1 MKDKE
6 SNPERRPSLSA
17 VFAVPDDPG
26 ATPAAHTAPITATA
40 ASPALPPLVT
50 FNQAPSPAA
59 LLPFPPPVLVG
70 PPRPRKRSSKPI
82 DDDRRSAMAACM
94 TAYQSDRAPRVSHSP
109 YTLPPARRYRHPL
122 APPRPADDCDEAAL
136 CAYLLA
142 MLAFVKGYCLH
153 YLRTW
158 DPDRPI
164 TRPFTAPA
172 SSSDAS
178 SLAAPPLTAMNR
190 DPAAYQLDYY
200 ITKIIEAVPVGT
212 PDYLLCFRGR
222 FIGIEMKNPTT
233 YRRVDHNLSPRQLRA
248 HDHISAA
255 YGRVVTLGTAAQVED
270 FVLSLYW
277 PL

>member
-1 MKDKE
+1 MKDKV

-26 ATPAAHTAPITATA
+26 ATSASHTAPITATA
-40 ASPALPPLVT
+40 ASPMVT
-50 FNQAPSPAA
+50 FNQSPPPAA

-70 PPRPRKRSSKPI
+70 PPRPRPSKRKSGKHTA

-109 YTLPPARRYRHPL
+109 YTILPSRRYRHPL

-142 MLAFVKGYCLH
+142 LLAFVKGYCLH
-153 YLRTW
+153 HLRTW

-164 TRPFTAPA
+164 TRPFTSA
-172 SSSDAS
+172 SDA
-178 SLAAPPLTAMNR
+178 PLTAMNR

-233 YRRVDHNLSPRQLRA
+233 YRRANHNLSARQLRA
-248 HDHISAA
+248 HDHINAA
-255 YGRVVTLGTAAQVED
+255 GGSTVTLGTASQVED

>member
-1 MKDKE
+1 MKDRV

-17 VFAVPDDPG
+17 VFAVPDDP
-26 ATPAAHTAPITATA
+26 ATHTAA
-40 ASPALPPLVT
+40 ASPALLPLVT
-50 FNQAPSPAA
+50 FNQSPPPAA

-70 PPRPRKRSSKPI
+70 PPRPRPSKRKSGKHTA

-109 YTLPPARRYRHPL
+109 YTLPPARRYRHLL

-153 YLRTW
+153 HLRTW
-158 DPDRPI
+158 DTERAGMTEP
-164 TRPFTAPA
+164 
-172 SSSDAS
+172 
-178 SLAAPPLTAMNR
+178 MHR

-222 FIGIEMKNPTT
+222 FIGIEMKNPTI
-233 YRRVDHNLSPRQLRA
+233 YRRANHNLSARQLRA
-248 HDHISAA
+248 HDHINAA
-255 YGRVVTLGTAAQVED
+255 GGSTVTLGTASQVED

>member
-1 MKDKE
+1 
-6 SNPERRPSLSA
+6 
-17 VFAVPDDPG
+17 
-26 ATPAAHTAPITATA
+26 
-40 ASPALPPLVT
+40 
-50 FNQAPSPAA
+50 
-59 LLPFPPPVLVG
+59 VLVG
-70 PPRPRKRSSKPI
+70 PPRLRKGKSGKHTA
-82 DDDRRSAMAACM
+82 DDDRQGWTGSAVAACM

-153 YLRTW
+153 HLRTW

-172 SSSDAS
+172 SSPDA
-178 SLAAPPLTAMNR
+178 PLTAMNR
-190 DPAAYQLDYY
+190 DPAAYQLDYC

-233 YRRVDHNLSPRQLRA
+233 YRRADHNLSPRQLRA
-248 HDHISAA
+248 HDHINAA
-255 YGRVVTLGTAAQVED
+255 GGSVVTLGTASQVED

>member
-1 MKDKE
+1 MKDKV

-26 ATPAAHTAPITATA
+26 ATPAAHTAPATA
-40 ASPALPPLVT
+40 MASSPALPPLVT
-50 FNQAPSPAA
+50 FNQSPPSAA

-70 PPRPRKRSSKPI
+70 PPRPRPSKRSSKPM
-82 DDDRRSAMAACM
+82 DDDRQGWSGAAVAACM

-122 APPRPADDCDEAAL
+122 APTRPADDCDEAAL

-142 MLAFVKGYCLH
+142 LLAFVKGYCLH
-153 YLRTW
+153 HLRTW
-158 DPDRPI
+158 DTERAGMTEP
-164 TRPFTAPA
+164 
-172 SSSDAS
+172 
-178 SLAAPPLTAMNR
+178 MHR

-233 YRRVDHNLSPRQLRA
+233 YRRADHNLSARQLRA
-248 HDHISAA
+248 HDHINAA
-255 YGRVVTLGTAAQVED
+255 GGSVVTLGTASQVED

>member
-1 MKDKE
+1 MKDKVN
-6 SNPERRPSLSA
+6 NPERCPSLSA
-17 VFAVPDDPG
+17 VFAVPDDPAPRTADPSSPG
-26 ATPAAHTAPITATA
+26 ATPAASIT
-40 ASPALPPLVT
+40 SPALPPLVT
-50 FNQAPSPAA
+50 FNQSPPPAA

-70 PPRPRKRSSKPI
+70 
-82 DDDRRSAMAACM
+82 
-94 TAYQSDRAPRVSHSP
+94 
-109 YTLPPARRYRHPL
+109 
-122 APPRPADDCDEAAL
+122 PPRPADDCDEAAL

-153 YLRTW
+153 HLRTW
-158 DPDRPI
+158 DTERAGLRRGMTEP
-164 TRPFTAPA
+164 
-172 SSSDAS
+172 
-178 SLAAPPLTAMNR
+178 MNR

-233 YRRVDHNLSPRQLRA
+233 YRRANHNLSARQLRA
-248 HDHISAA
+248 HDHINAA
-255 YGRVVTLGTAAQVED
+255 GGSTVTLGTASQVED

>member
-1 MKDKE
+1 MKDKV

-26 ATPAAHTAPITATA
+26 ATPAASITAAHTAPITATA

-50 FNQAPSPAA
+50 FNQAPPPAA

-70 PPRPRKRSSKPI
+70 PPRPRKRSSKPM
-82 DDDRRSAMAACM
+82 DDDRQGWSGSAMAACM

-109 YTLPPARRYRHPL
+109 YTLPPAHRYRHPL
-122 APPRPADDCDEAAL
+122 APTRPADDCDEAAL
-136 CAYLLA
+136 CAYMLA

-153 YLRTW
+153 HLRTW
-158 DPDRPI
+158 DTERAGM
-164 TRPFTAPA
+164 TE
-172 SSSDAS
+172 S
-178 SLAAPPLTAMNR
+178 MNR

-200 ITKIIEAVPVGT
+200 ITKIIEAQPVGT

-233 YRRVDHNLSPRQLRA
+233 YRRADHNLSARQLRA
-248 HDHISAA
+248 HDHINAA
-255 YGRVVTLGTAAQVED
+255 GGSVVTLGTASQVED

>member
-1 MKDKE
+1 MKDKVN
-6 SNPERRPSLSA
+6 NPERCPSLSA
-17 VFAVPDDPG
+17 VFAVPDDPAPRTADPSSPG
-26 ATPAAHTAPITATA
+26 ATPAASIT
-40 ASPALPPLVT
+40 SPALPPLVT
-50 FNQAPSPAA
+50 FNQSPPPAA

-70 PPRPRKRSSKPI
+70 PPRPRPSKRKSGKHTA

-142 MLAFVKGYCLH
+142 LLAFVKGYCLH
-153 YLRTW
+153 HLRSW

-164 TRPFTAPA
+164 TP
-172 SSSDAS
+172 
-178 SLAAPPLTAMNR
+178 AAPSIPSGPTAMHR

-233 YRRVDHNLSPRQLRA
+233 YRRPDHNLSARQLRA

-255 YGRVVTLGTAAQVED
+255 GGSVVTLGTASQVED

>member
-1 MKDKE
+1 MKDKV

-17 VFAVPDDPG
+17 VFAVPDAPG
-26 ATPAAHTAPITATA
+26 ATSASHTAPITATA
-40 ASPALPPLVT
+40 ASPMVT
-50 FNQAPSPAA
+50 FNQSPPPAA

-70 PPRPRKRSSKPI
+70 PPRPRPSKRKSGKHTA

-109 YTLPPARRYRHPL
+109 YTILPSRRYRHPL

-142 MLAFVKGYCLH
+142 LLAFVKGYCLH
-153 YLRTW
+153 HLRAW

-164 TRPFTAPA
+164 TRPFTSA
-172 SSSDAS
+172 SDA
-178 SLAAPPLTAMNR
+178 PLTAMNR

-233 YRRVDHNLSPRQLRA
+233 YRRANHNLSARQLRA
-248 HDHISAA
+248 HDHINAA
-255 YGRVVTLGTAAQVED
+255 GGSTVTLGTASQVED